1 MHPKVLQGIASFF
14 WIYRESFVWDI
25 FVEVLKKKRDQ
36 LTLSHIGV
44 AVRQCC
50 SLVQEEGRVC
60 ISEQQRRELT
70 EIMEAKQVLQR
81 EAELLKALPC
91 GEYKAD

>member
-1 MHPKVLQGIASFF
+1 M
-14 WIYRESFVWDI
+14 WDI

-50 SLVQEEGRVC
+50 SLVQEEGRAC
-60 ISEQQRRELT
+60 ISERQRRELSAV
-70 EIMEAKQVLQR
+70 MEAKQVLPR
-81 EAELLKALPC
+81 EAELLKELPC
-91 GEYKAD
+91 GG